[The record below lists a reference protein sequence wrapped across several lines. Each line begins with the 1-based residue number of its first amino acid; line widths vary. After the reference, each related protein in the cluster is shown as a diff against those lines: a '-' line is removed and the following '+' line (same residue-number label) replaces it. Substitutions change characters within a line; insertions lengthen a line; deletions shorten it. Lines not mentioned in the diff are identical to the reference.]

1 MGELVGVVLG
11 VGLCVDGL
19 GGGAG
24 LAHSND
30 DGMALLLLLV
40 FMFKDEWLRFEDAMG
55 QGEFGSEIE
64 TGTGLVGRAMVV
76 VGVKNGIG
84 GTAC

>member
-40 FMFKDEWLRFEDAMG
+40 FMFKDE
-55 QGEFGSEIE
+55 
-64 TGTGLVGRAMVV
+64 
-76 VGVKNGIG
+76 
-84 GTAC
+84 